1 MIRAEKA
8 NRIMQLYED
17 DYDNFLK
24 KLKAKRTAKKEAA
37 KQKKTEADK
46 ADQTVA
52 EAEAHKKV
60 HLGQKAKDLI
70 DKAGGIQGVKDTVQN
85 VMKYIK
91 SDVPSD
97 YSVGL
102 GNDDTEKKE
111 KKILGFPPM
120 VVYVGGAILLLA
132 GLYTASILLKEK
144 NEVAPIV
151 NPSVPVA
158 P

>member
-1 MIRAEKA
+1 M
-8 NRIMQLYED
+8 
-17 DYDNFLK
+17 
-24 KLKAKRTAKKEAA
+24 
-37 KQKKTEADK
+37 
-46 ADQTVA
+46 
-52 EAEAHKKV
+52 
-60 HLGQKAKDLI
+60 
-70 DKAGGIQGVKDTVQN
+70 KDTVQN